1 MYMDLR
7 SAEATHEWHGR
18 QKKSH
23 DLKDLPLLTLTYY
36 FFQPFLFIYVVWML
50 YKCGLALSKWT
61 W

>member
-1 MYMDLR
+1 MSGMDVK
-7 SAEATHEWHGR
+7 
-18 QKKSH
+18 KKSH

-36 FFQPFLFIYVVWML
+36 FFQPFLFIYVFWML